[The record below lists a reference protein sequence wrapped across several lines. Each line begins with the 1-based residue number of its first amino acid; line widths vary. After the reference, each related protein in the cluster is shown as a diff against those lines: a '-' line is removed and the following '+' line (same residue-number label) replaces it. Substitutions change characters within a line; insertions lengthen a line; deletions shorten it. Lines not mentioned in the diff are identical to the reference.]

1 MPNDMVIERNIKE
14 DGYTGLQTI
23 NDSLLFEILKEL
35 RIISKK
41 LDNLHRLYK
50 P

>member
-1 MPNDMVIERNIKE
+1 MPNDILTKRNIAE